1 MTSNTTPEVSLNEIQ
16 GTSITG
22 TNTLIS
28 EELAFMNLM
37 ANEREEIFSESQIPE
52 FERKDRM

>member
-52 FERKDRM
+52 FER